1 MRDTDPGGLMRH
13 TRIAL
18 ALAAASLTLGGCAA
32 LGAGGDKAGESSAA
46 AGGGK
51 QWILFDQGSP
61 TPSPA
66 ATVGKPAA
74 TPQVSLSA
82 ASPDPSCTKVWPRTE
97 PVMIPVEVT
106 PGSGSLTVEWPTQY
120 RSNYRVTA
128 VLQGVVVGR
137 QPEPVWQAVP
147 AGTGCTVRTTI
158 SGLTSGAPYIVWLDA
173 PNTGRER
180 DGTRHLY
187 SGRSGVVYPR

>member
-1 MRDTDPGGLMRH
+1 MRH
-13 TRIAL
+13 TRITL
-18 ALAAASLTLGGCAA
+18 VLAAASLTLGGCAA
-32 LGAGGDKAGESSAA
+32 LGIGGDEGGESPAA
-46 AGGGK
+46 AGEGR
-51 QWILFDQGSP
+51 QWIVVDQGRA

-66 ATVGKPAA
+66 KTVGRPTA
-74 TPQVSLSA
+74 TPAVSLSA
-82 ASPDPSCTKVWPRTE
+82 PSPDPSCTRLWPRTE

-120 RSNYRVTA
+120 DSNYRVTA
-128 VLQGVVVGR
+128 VLQGVVAGR
-137 QPEPVWQAVP
+137 QPEPVWQDVP
-147 AGTGCTVRTTI
+147 AGTGCAVSATI
-158 SGLTSGAPYIVWLDA
+158 TGLTPGAPYIVWLDA

>member
-1 MRDTDPGGLMRH
+1 MRH

-18 ALAAASLTLGGCAA
+18 VLAAASLTLGGCAA
-32 LGAGGDKAGESSAA
+32 LGLGKDKAGDSSAG

-51 QWILFDQGSP
+51 QWIVVDQGKA
-61 TPSPA
+61 TPSPSESF
-66 ATVGKPAA
+66 GKPTA
-74 TPQVSLSA
+74 TPAVSLSA
-82 ASPDPSCTKVWPRTE
+82 PTPDPSCTRIWPRTE

-120 RSNYRVTA
+120 NSNYRVTA

-137 QPEPVWQAVP
+137 QPEPVWQDVP
-147 AGTGCTVRTTI
+147 AGTGCAVSTTI
-158 SGLTSGAPYIVWLDA
+158 TGLTSGAAYIVWLDA

-187 SGRSGVVYPR
+187 SGRSGVVYPQ